1 MDTVHTSN
9 RAELRAV
16 IAALQFRDWST
27 DCSGGWKSVM
37 IATDS
42 EDVVFGITERIKR
55 WEVENWKTFDQS
67 LRLRVDVKNQD
78 LWKLLLHVIRTLQS
92 KGVSVSFWRFPR
104 KWNDRAD
111 KLLVKLLRG
120 RQFRSFI
127 SVNP

>member
-78 LWKLLLHVIRTLQS
+78 LWKLLLFTRNCSWLATMRLVNLMKISKCTCSPKIHLPIKGWSIRPALA
-92 KGVSVSFWRFPR
+92 K
-104 KWNDRAD
+104 
-111 KLLVKLLRG
+111 
-120 RQFRSFI
+120 I
-127 SVNP
+127 SP

>member
-1 MDTVHTSN
+1 
-9 RAELRAV
+9 
-16 IAALQFRDWST
+16 
-27 DCSGGWKSVM
+27 M

-42 EDVVFGITERIKR
+42 EAVVFGITERIKR

-92 KGVSVSFWRFPR
+92 KGVSVSFWRIPR
-104 KWNDRAD
+104 KWNDRVD

-127 SVNP
+127 SVDP